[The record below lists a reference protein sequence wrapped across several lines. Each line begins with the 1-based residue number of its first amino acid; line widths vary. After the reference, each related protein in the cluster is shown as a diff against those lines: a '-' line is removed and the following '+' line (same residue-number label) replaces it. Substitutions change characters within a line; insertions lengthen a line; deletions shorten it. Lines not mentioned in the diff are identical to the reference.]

1 MSANK
6 MYNLHC
12 DKCDKKTQHVSKHQG
27 FKSVAVK
34 TLKYVTF
41 FISFGM
47 VYPHIFADGAAVAVI
62 CTKCGAQ
69 AILSGG

>member
-6 MYNLHC
+6 TYDILCSQCN
-12 DKCDKKTQHVSKHQG
+12 KKTQHVPKYEG
-27 FKSVAVK
+27 LKSVAIKTVK
-34 TLKYVTF
+34 FVTF
-41 FISFGM
+41 FITFGM
-47 VYPHIFADGAAVAVI
+47 AYPHIFADGAAVAVI